1 MKISIVIFMAM
12 CYTVSM
18 KYRSLWLLPAVV
30 FPYYVLIAV
39 RLMRAGRF
47 GVLYENAAPP
57 VIFSSLGVWGAGL
70 LCAIVWTVLSWR
82 AKESS
87 RSMLRTVCKAFFLQV
102 PAYLV
107 FFQACYIFP
116 FTIMTIPIKTF
127 YLPICTLA
135 FFPIVLCAVIA
146 LIARFRKTND
156 RPAGERPLV

>member
-1 MKISIVIFMAM
+1 
-12 CYTVSM
+12 M

-57 VIFSSLGVWGAGL
+57 VIISSLAVWGAGL

-87 RSMLRTVCKAFFLQV
+87 WSMLRTVGKAFFLQV

-107 FFQACYIFP
+107 FFQACFIFP

-127 YLPICTLA
+127 YLPICALA

>member
-1 MKISIVIFMAM
+1 
-12 CYTVSM
+12 M
-18 KYRSLWLLPAVV
+18 KYRWLWLLPSAV

-47 GVLYENAAPP
+47 GVMYENAAPP
-57 VIFSSLGVWGAGL
+57 VIFSSLAVWGVGL

-87 RSMLRTVCKAFFLQV
+87 RSMLRTVCKAFCGQV

-107 FFQACYIFP
+107 FFQACFIFP
-116 FTIMTIPIKTF
+116 FTIMTIPIKMF
-127 YLPICTLA
+127 YLPICALA

-146 LIARFRKTND
+146 LIARLRKTND